1 MADRQYFVYVLAS
14 RSRVLYV
21 GVTNDLE
28 RRVFEHKHKLVT
40 GFTTEYNINRLIYFE
55 STPDVLAA
63 IRREKQIKG
72 WRRSRKVALIESVN
86 PRWEDLSLRWSEQEE
101 IPRPSASE

>member
-1 MADRQYFVYVLAS
+1 
-14 RSRVLYV
+14 VLYV

-28 RRVFEHKHKLVT
+28 RRVFEHKHKLVL
-40 GFTTEYNINRLIYFE
+40 GFTAEYNVDRLIYFE
-55 STPDVLAA
+55 STPNVLAA

-72 WRRSRKVALIESVN
+72 WRRSRKVALIESAN
-86 PRWEDLSLRWSEQEE
+86 PRWEDLSLCWSEQGE